1 MIARIRGK
9 LISADLT
16 EAMLDVGGVGYQA
29 FIPMSTYDRLPRP
42 GEEATLLTYMHVR
55 EDAIQLF
62 GFATP
67 PELALFKLLITVN
80 GIGAKTALNVLSS
93 ASVEAF
99 CSAIASADIK
109 TLKHINGIGPKT
121 AERMVLELK
130 DKVSDVAPSAQF
142 AKAASEPGAKELE
155 DALMALERLG
165 FQKVKIQKHVMDIA
179 LALPEKERS
188 SENIIRKSLQ
198 SLNK

>member
-1 MIARIRGK
+1 MIAHIKGK
-9 LISADLT
+9 LASADLS
-16 EAMLDVGGVGYQA
+16 EAVIDVNGVGYQA
-29 FIPMSTYDRLPRP
+29 FIPLSTYDKLPKP
-42 GEEATLLTYMHVR
+42 GEETTLLTYMHVR

-62 GFATP
+62 GFASKQ
-67 PELALFKLLITVN
+67 EMELFKLLITVN

-99 CSAIASADIK
+99 CAAIACADIK
-109 TLKHINGIGPKT
+109 VLKKLNGIGPKT
-121 AERMVLELK
+121 AERMILELK
-130 DKVSDVAPSAQF
+130 DKVGNISPSASF
-142 AKAASEPGAKELE
+142 AQTPSGPGSRELE

-165 FQKVKIQKHVMDIA
+165 FQKAKIQKSVMDIA
-179 LALPEKERS
+179 AALPDKERS